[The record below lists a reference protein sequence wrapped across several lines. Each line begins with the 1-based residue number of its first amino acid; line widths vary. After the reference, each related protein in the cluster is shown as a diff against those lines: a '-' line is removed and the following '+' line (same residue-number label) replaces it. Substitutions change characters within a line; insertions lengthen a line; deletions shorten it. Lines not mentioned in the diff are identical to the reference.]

1 MNSSTSSN
9 QHIRPVSHRIE
20 DIRGGGDGCK
30 LGAGAG
36 ADAVLRP
43 KHQKADLT
51 MQALDIT

>member
-36 ADAVLRP
+36 ADAILLP
-43 KHQKADLT
+43 KHHKADLT
-51 MQALDIT
+51 MQALD